1 MVKNIPTKKQWEEI
15 QMIFKK
21 RKVSY
26 FTSEAVSAGHPDK
39 LCDQIS
45 DAILDYCLAYDK
57 KSRVAI
63 ECLATERTLI
73 IAGEVTTNAILT
85 NPVILEIAKRKIKD
99 IGYDDPTLSFSYD
112 DIEVGIFVHSQS
124 PDIALGVDKGGAGDQ
139 GMMFGGAVL
148 ETNNYMPLP
157 IALATKIMDKYNSY
171 IQENGTENL
180 KPDAKCQVTI
190 KYLGETPVAIKK
202 IVISANHA
210 DKEMEIIKG
219 IIMLDILEPAL
230 NEFFN
235 NDIDTT
241 ISKNLLNDIEVLINP
256 TGRFVKGG
264 PAADTGVTGRKIICD
279 TYGGYFRHGGGAFS
293 GKDPSKVDRSAAYMA
308 RYIAKNIVA
317 AEIVTKCEIQ
327 LSYIIGENDPCSIKV
342 ESSNPEK
349 NELIE
354 NIIKRVF
361 DLTPE
366 GIKNELG
373 LLDGVISY
381 SIVAKGCHFRNKE
394 YPWEKLDKVE
404 AIEEILDEIEE

>member
-1 MVKNIPTKKQWEEI
+1 
-15 QMIFKK
+15 MIFKK